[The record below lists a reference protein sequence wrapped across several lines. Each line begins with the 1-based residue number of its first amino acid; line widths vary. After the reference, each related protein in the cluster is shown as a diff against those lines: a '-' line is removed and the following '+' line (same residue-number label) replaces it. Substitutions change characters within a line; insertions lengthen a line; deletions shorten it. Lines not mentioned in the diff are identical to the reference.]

1 MIKNIRT
8 PRETV
13 TCLIRLRYLRGV
25 FLSVFILISFGWSAG
40 MSEQR

>member
-13 TCLIRLRYLRGV
+13 TCLIRLRYMRGDL
-25 FLSVFILISFGWSAG
+25 LSVFILISFGWSVG
-40 MSEQR
+40 MSE

>member
-13 TCLIRLRYLRGV
+13 TCLIRLRYPRGV
-25 FLSVFILISFGWSAG
+25 FLSVFSLISFGWSAG
-40 MSEQR
+40 MSE